1 MLFLNFSVWTLTL
14 TLTCCSP
21 RTSFRSL
28 KIKDKLSN
36 INAITWSLLILLS
49 SWYLQLVTWTGCVFP
64 TRVNYIW
71 YRIFVTWCLIP
82 SLLSK
87 PQLNYNSTQ
96 PQFNITLVVLDK
108 KMTFHTTP
116 PTHYPP
122 RKINMSNI
130 SAVTDPILMTLVQAT
145 FVLVTFFHIRY
156 ISTVT
161 DPIFK
166 KL

>member
-1 MLFLNFSVWTLTL
+1 M
-14 TLTCCSP
+14 
-21 RTSFRSL
+21 
-28 KIKDKLSN
+28 
-36 INAITWSLLILLS
+36 ILLS
-49 SWYLQLVTWTGCVFP
+49 SWYLQLVTRTGCVFP

-96 PQFNITLVVLDK
+96 PQFNITLVLLDK
-108 KMTFHTTP
+108 KMTLHTTP

-130 SAVTDPILMTLVQAT
+130 SAVTDPIL
-145 FVLVTFFHIRY
+145 IN
-156 ISTVT
+156 
-161 DPIFK
+161 FK
-166 KL
+166 CRLLGTSRKDSNSHGDICPGNICPGDVCPYQKYLSCYWLDFEKL